1 MLFTYTRAAAAAAAG
16 KEGRKERRKEGR
28 KEEPGFSCCTSPEFR
43 VVVAEQ
49 DDPQRFSPTSKPCLQ
64 IRSAQLQMSFHS
76 SVDRNSHSTLPP
88 ASRAS
93 EPFSEDIGR

>member
-1 MLFTYTRAAAAAAAG
+1 MMLFTYTRAAAAAAE
-16 KEGRKERRKEGR
+16 KEGRRERKEGR
-28 KEEPGFSCCTSPEFR
+28 KEEPGFTCCTSPEFR
-43 VVVAEQ
+43 VVVAVH
-49 DDPQRFSPTSKPCLQ
+49 DDKQRFSPTSKPCLQ

-76 SVDRNSHSTLPP
+76 CVDRNSHSTLPP